1 MIENFIEYMWYLL
14 TTPLK
19 KLKKALNKWYIL
31 CRVFGKRFDEA
42 KEDILRARDEGMV
55 ATCSHEMLPVHGAD
69 RRLTRYEGEHPENF
83 RSRIAMY
90 EEICKLGGTNEGVL
104 LAVRTLGYTSPVLVR
119 ANDLTGFS
127 HFTLDGS
134 WLLDGSRTLESDTI
148 ENRWAEFY
156 IVIVMD
162 ADEEHP
168 ISFDIMRKTV
178 RKWKEVGAK
187 DNYFFKYNLSIRQPH
202 TGNFLEVLY
211 KKHLFYYDYRKLD
224 GMWKLD
230 GSYMLDAEM
239 TPVGTRIGYR
249 YESLYELHEAGLAV
263 MAYNYACRMVES
275 AILKA
280 TYSFRMYYFEYL
292 KTDGSWITDGSHVV
306 DAEMSPRE
314 MRWSTTFHHQH
325 EEELL
330 LKQRY
335 RMQPC
340 EEEYS
345 IRKTLER
352 YRMVIDYFDYL
363 KLNGLWK
370 LTGSRLMDAQRT
382 EYTTKQ
388 AYSFG
393 VEHTREFR
401 VIWHE
406 EHNLIFLDGTWSLDG
421 SKIID
426 AWQKRRYCRM
436 ATKSVITKIRRKK
449 MAEASHT
456 TGTVAKITHIALGS
470 GGVNADGTVI
480 VPLAENVALKKEVV
494 RKPYTSSTKT
504 SDTSYEYTIKLEEDE
519 LVGTFI
525 SEMALIDEDGDVV
538 AFSNFLAKGKDET
551 EVTFTI
557 EDNY

>member
-31 CRVFGKRFDEA
+31 CRVFGRRFDEA

-104 LAVRTLGYTSPVLVR
+104 LAVRTLGYTNPIIISAKELYG
-119 ANDLTGFS
+119 D
-127 HFTLDGS
+127 
-134 WLLDGSRTLESDTI
+134 

-187 DNYFFKYNLSIRQPH
+187 DNYFFRYNLSIREIH

-211 KKHLFYYDYRKLD
+211 KKYLYYYEYRKLD

-230 GSYMLDAEM
+230 GSYVLDAEM
-239 TPVGTRIGYR
+239 TPVATWIGYR
-249 YESLYELHEAGLAV
+249 YESSYELYKVGLAA
-263 MAYNYACRMVES
+263 MAYNYACLMVES
-275 AILKA
+275 IILKA
-280 TYSFRMYYFEYL
+280 VYSFRMYYFEYL
-292 KTDGSWITDGSHVV
+292 KTDGSWITDGSHAV
-306 DAEMSPRE
+306 DAELSPRE

-340 EEEYS
+340 EEAYS
-345 IRKTLER
+345 IRKALER
-352 YRMVIDYFDYL
+352 YRIVSLYFDYL

-370 LTGSRLMDAQRT
+370 LTGSWRMDAQRA

-426 AWQKRRYCRM
+426 AWQK
-436 ATKSVITKIRRKK
+436 
-449 MAEASHT
+449 
-456 TGTVAKITHIALGS
+456 
-470 GGVNADGTVI
+470 
-480 VPLAENVALKKEVV
+480 
-494 RKPYTSSTKT
+494 
-504 SDTSYEYTIKLEEDE
+504 
-519 LVGTFI
+519 
-525 SEMALIDEDGDVV
+525 
-538 AFSNFLAKGKDET
+538 T
-551 EVTFTI
+551 EVL
-557 EDNY
+557 

>member
-104 LAVRTLGYTSPVLVR
+104 LAVRTLGYTNPIIISAKELYG
-119 ANDLTGFS
+119 D
-127 HFTLDGS
+127 
-134 WLLDGSRTLESDTI
+134 ES
-148 ENRWAEFY
+148 RWAEFY

-187 DNYFFKYNLSIRQPH
+187 DNYFFKYNLSVRQPH

-211 KKHLFYYDYRKLD
+211 KKYLSYYEYRKLD
-224 GMWKLD
+224 GKWELD
-230 GSYMLDAEM
+230 GSYTLDAEI
-239 TPVGTRIGYR
+239 THVGTRIGYR
-249 YESLYELHEAGLAV
+249 YENSYELHEVGFLV
-263 MAYNYACRMVES
+263 VAYNYACRIVES
-275 AILKA
+275 VILKA

-292 KTDGSWITDGSHVV
+292 KTDGSWITDGSHAV

-314 MRWSTTFHHQH
+314 MRWGTMFHNQH

-335 RMQPC
+335 RTQPC
-340 EEEYS
+340 EEAYS
-345 IRKTLER
+345 IRRTLER
-352 YRMVIDYFDYL
+352 YRMVVDYFDYL

-426 AWQKRRYCRM
+426 AWQK
-436 ATKSVITKIRRKK
+436 
-449 MAEASHT
+449 
-456 TGTVAKITHIALGS
+456 
-470 GGVNADGTVI
+470 
-480 VPLAENVALKKEVV
+480 
-494 RKPYTSSTKT
+494 
-504 SDTSYEYTIKLEEDE
+504 
-519 LVGTFI
+519 
-525 SEMALIDEDGDVV
+525 
-538 AFSNFLAKGKDET
+538 T
-551 EVTFTI
+551 EVL
-557 EDNY
+557 

>member
-31 CRVFGKRFDEA
+31 CKVFGRRFDEA

-69 RRLTRYEGEHPENF
+69 RRLTRYEGEHPENY

-90 EEICKLGGTNEGVL
+90 DELCKLGGTNEGVL
-104 LAVRTLGYTSPVLVR
+104 LAVKTLGYASPVLVR
-119 ANDLTGFS
+119 ANELTGFV

-134 WLLDGSRTLESDTI
+134 WLLDGSRALESDTL

-187 DNYFFKYNLSIRQPH
+187 DNYFFRYNLSIREIYSSS
-202 TGNFLEVLY
+202 FLAVLY
-211 KKHLFYYDYRKLD
+211 KKYLYYYDYLKTD
-224 GMWKLD
+224 GMWELD
-230 GSYMLDAEM
+230 GSHVLDAQM
-239 TPVGTRIGYR
+239 SPISTRIGYR
-249 YESLYELHEAGLAV
+249 YESSYGLHEAGLAA
-263 MAYNYACRMVES
+263 MAYIYSCCMAES

-280 TYSFRMYYFEYL
+280 AYSFRMHYFDYL
-292 KTDGSWITDGSHVV
+292 KTDGSWKTDGSHMA
-306 DAEMSPRE
+306 DAELSPRD
-314 MRWSTTFHHQH
+314 MRWGTTFRHQH
-325 EEELL
+325 EESLL

-335 RMQPC
+335 RMKPC
-340 EEEYS
+340 KGSHS
-345 IRKTLER
+345 IRKALER
-352 YRMVIDYFDYL
+352 YRMVTHYFDYL

-370 LTGSRLMDAQRT
+370 LNGSRLMGAQRS

-388 AYSFG
+388 EYRFG
-393 VEHTREFR
+393 VGYTREYR

-421 SKIID
+421 SKTID
-426 AWQKRRYCRM
+426 AWQK
-436 ATKSVITKIRRKK
+436 
-449 MAEASHT
+449 
-456 TGTVAKITHIALGS
+456 
-470 GGVNADGTVI
+470 
-480 VPLAENVALKKEVV
+480 
-494 RKPYTSSTKT
+494 
-504 SDTSYEYTIKLEEDE
+504 
-519 LVGTFI
+519 
-525 SEMALIDEDGDVV
+525 
-538 AFSNFLAKGKDET
+538 T
-551 EVTFTI
+551 EVL
-557 EDNY
+557 